1 MFGTNVG
8 ICSALATAMATAM
21 ATARRRIVVRMS
33 ARNTLLLHHH
43 RAR

>member
-8 ICSALATAMATAM
+8 ICSAL